1 VQLGTQDEVAAA
13 IDGDPRLAAWQ
24 VRRSGAGWI
33 ELETRR
39 DLARIKAPL
48 LLVLA
53 WPSVWRDPVAVR
65 PHLLR
70 ARSGNYALMLVGNDE
85 EFTAAGALALADDAD
100 VAALAV
106 PASVE
111 RVALALRA
119 RAEGSALRQIA
130 AGLELELAQAQHENR
145 LLIETGRALSQ
156 QRDMGSLLEIILRQA
171 RDVTGADA
179 GSVYIVLGDDD
190 ATERTLRFMVSQNDS
205 RRIDSKGFTMAVS
218 GSSIVGTCVLSSDVI
233 NIPDLYQLDAPGAGN
248 NPWGFVHDRSFDDKY
263 RYQTRSM
270 LTVPMISARH
280 QVIGVIQLIN
290 KRARG
295 TIMLETPDDF
305 AERVVPFDDASIAYA
320 TSLASQAGIALETAR
335 LYDEVKTLFEGF
347 VRASVTAIESRDP
360 TTSGHS
366 ERVATLTLGL
376 AKATDRLDSGRYKDL
391 RFTADDLTQ
400 IEYAALLH
408 DFGKVGVREHVLVK
422 AKKLYEHQ
430 RDLVVQRFH
439 LIRRGIEVDSLA
451 KKLDC
456 YLCGHADEVPA
467 IDELARRSLGEL
479 DDMDPVDHGRQ
490 RADRARAG
498 RLRAHLRHRRPGV
511 RRSRG
516 PEPAVPVAGGGHRAA
531 GHARLADPRG
541 ALRDREPRGAH
552 LQLPA
557 PDPVGPAV
565 PPGPRH
571 RRRPPREARR
581 HRLPQPA
588 ARRRDPGAGA
598 DDDDRRH
605 LRRADRQGSPVQ
617 AGDAGRARAGHPGHR
632 RQEGPAR
639 RRAVRR
645 VRRRPGVG
653 PAQVSAAGP
662 PSATV
667 DVAIDRGLGVG
678 FDRAALR
685 RCVRRMV
692 AAAAATEGQALE
704 AAFRYTDDAVIHA
717 LNRDYRAKDKPTD
730 VLAFAQ
736 REGPAGRHRSGRAG
750 RRDRLGRHR
759 APPRPSGRASPG

>member
-1 VQLGTQDEVAAA
+1 MLGQLGTQDEVAAA

-53 WPSVWRDPVAVR
+53 WPEVWRDPVAVR

-305 AERVVPFDDASIAYA
+305 AERVV
-320 TSLASQAGIALETAR
+320 TR
-335 LYDEVKTLFEGF
+335 
-347 VRASVTAIESRDP
+347 VRASEARKPKESRP
-360 TTSGHS
+360 Y
-366 ERVATLTLGL
+366 EVRLT
-376 AKATDRLDSGRYKDL
+376 
-391 RFTADDLTQ
+391 
-400 IEYAALLH
+400 
-408 DFGKVGVREHVLVK
+408 
-422 AKKLYEHQ
+422 
-430 RDLVVQRFH
+430 
-439 LIRRGIEVDSLA
+439 
-451 KKLDC
+451 
-456 YLCGHADEVPA
+456 
-467 IDELARRSLGEL
+467 
-479 DDMDPVDHGRQ
+479 
-490 RADRARAG
+490 
-498 RLRAHLRHRRPGV
+498 
-511 RRSRG
+511 
-516 PEPAVPVAGGGHRAA
+516 PEEAAA
-531 GHARLADPRG
+531 GCVLPIRL
-541 ALRDREPRGAH
+541 E
-552 LQLPA
+552 
-557 PDPVGPAV
+557 
-565 PPGPRH
+565 
-571 RRRPPREARR
+571 
-581 HRLPQPA
+581 
-588 ARRRDPGAGA
+588 
-598 DDDDRRH
+598 
-605 LRRADRQGSPVQ
+605 S
-617 AGDAGRARAGHPGHR
+617 
-632 RQEGPAR
+632 
-639 RRAVRR
+639 
-645 VRRRPGVG
+645 GV
-653 PAQVSAAGP
+653 
-662 PSATV
+662 TV
-667 DVAIDRGLGVG
+667 DVT
-678 FDRAALR
+678 F
-685 RCVRRMV
+685 
-692 AAAAATEGQALE
+692 
-704 AAFRYTDDAVIHA
+704 
-717 LNRDYRAKDKPTD
+717 
-730 VLAFAQ
+730 
-736 REGPAGRHRSGRAG
+736 PAGSPDGHLSTCAFGGEEIKILVRVITSQKKRPARSGRS
-750 RRDRLGRHR
+750 
-759 APPRPSGRASPG
+759 APKTQPPALPPPNAN